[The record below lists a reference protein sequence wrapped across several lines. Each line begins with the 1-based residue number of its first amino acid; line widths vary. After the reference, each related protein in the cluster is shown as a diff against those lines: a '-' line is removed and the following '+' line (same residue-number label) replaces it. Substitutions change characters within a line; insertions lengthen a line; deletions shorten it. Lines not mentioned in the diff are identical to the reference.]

1 MYFNVEVRVSIGMSF
16 FLFKQKTAYEVRI
29 SDWSSD
35 VCSSDLRQVAEQ
47 RMERVHHAEIE
58 RNPGRIEERQHAGT
72 AEEVPQDRDVLQGL
86 AAPSLALQDSVHH
99 AREGRGGQLL
109 LYPARNPDE
118 RSAPHGVEHGEKQDR
133 KRTRLNSSH

>member
-1 MYFNVEVRVSIGMSF
+1 
-16 FLFKQKTAYEVRI
+16 
-29 SDWSSD
+29 
-35 VCSSDLRQVAEQ
+35 
-47 RMERVHHAEIE
+47 MERVHHAEIE

-86 AAPSLALQDSVHH
+86 AALSLALQDSVHH

-118 RSAPHGVEHGEKQDR
+118 RSAPHGVEHGEKQDCAAR
-133 KRTRLNSSH
+133 DDGQRSEEHTSELQSLMRTSYAVFCLKRQNNTREHLE